1 MSDSSFSALP
11 KEILLEVA
19 FPSSPPVTP
28 GFTNM
33 DDEMLLQATE
43 QMIDSKIDTKTGAPA
58 NVRAAVSAATRPAN
72 RLEILRTFYPDAM
85 PVEVY
90 DPVSGAAKYG
100 RGNFIYKDPQTGV
113 PTLFDEDLRLF
124 GVPVPGL
131 RDILDVGPEIAE
143 TAGAIGG
150 ATAGLAAAGGT
161 TVASGGVGAL
171 AGPALVMAGE
181 GVGSAAAREAY
192 LSILRYFNE
201 IEDPRT
207 GLEQLVDV
215 GTTAGINAVAG
226 PVVNKIAQGV
236 KHIAGA
242 PIRWGINSISAP
254 AKEALDKL
262 TRAGVTNP
270 TAAQVTANPVL
281 ELIENSALMNLL
293 PSSKIMREN
302 AARTVKQ
309 LEERALALADK
320 FGGRRSFAE
329 TAESVVE
336 SAQAARARYD
346 AQLKGMYDGVRD
358 LMPDVSSAA
367 PNTRAFVE
375 KYIADS
381 QTATGAPFL
390 HPALEQAAKVLKD
403 AENGAL
409 TFDRLRALR
418 TSLMRDLDSAVSTGA
433 KLNAQ
438 QAKQKELVGYLTK
451 DIDALVEEAAV
462 RLRQGDLFEEGA
474 EGVVDRARDIERLYA
489 EANAFVKK
497 NQGPGGSIRFID
509 KVIARG
515 GDEARLALNLVKQGM
530 GEGGD
535 RLAALRDKFTEEEF
549 EVLTGYMLGSMGL
562 PNFGARGVREFAEE
576 GVEQTGA
583 EALETAGFSA
593 SRFYQNFNRLS
604 PEAQDI
610 LFRGG
615 RYKELSSA
623 MNDLTFAIGRVAET
637 AKAMNNP
644 SGTARAV
651 YALSLFAPFG
661 AEIAAGA
668 TTGSDGFEFGFGS
681 LIAPFAAAKLMT
693 SPRFV
698 KWLAEGVQ
706 TAAYNPNSFGQHV
719 RRLVQIWEVEP
730 EIRDEIQA
738 ILDGMQGEILEP
750 LAFEGSAS
758 TPSITAIPEDNEMRF
773 RESVPSTVADKLL
786 PSREEMEGR
795 LANIAASQSVFDP
808 LPLMEPVSASEFQAA
823 MSPSSPS
830 PLSPTLLPDE
840 EDRLIAARQ
849 AGIGQLLA

>member
-1 MSDSSFSALP
+1 MSDSSFSTLP
-11 KEILLEVA
+11 DDILFDTA
-19 FPSSPPVTP
+19 FPATPPVTP

-43 QMIDSKIDTKTGAPA
+43 QMMDSKIDTKTGAPA

-90 DPVSGAAKYG
+90 DPASGAAKYG
-100 RGNFIYKDPQTGV
+100 RGNFIYKDPQTGL

-161 TVASGGVGAL
+161 TVASGGIGAVT
-171 AGPALVMAGE
+171 APALVMAGE
-181 GVGSAAAREAY
+181 GVGSTAAREAY

-226 PVVNKIAQGV
+226 PVVNKIVQGV
-236 KHIAGA
+236 KHVAGA
-242 PIRWGINSISAP
+242 PIRYGINAISAP

-329 TAESVVE
+329 TAESIVE
-336 SAQAARARYD
+336 SAQAARERYD
-346 AQLKGMYDGVRD
+346 AEAKVMYDGVRD
-358 LMPDVSSAA
+358 LLPDITSTA
-367 PNTRAFVE
+367 PNTRAFIE

-381 QTATGAPFL
+381 KTATGQPFL
-390 HPALEQAAKVLKD
+390 HPALQQAEKVVLD
-403 AENGAL
+403 AQNGVL
-409 TFDRLRALR
+409 TFDRLRDLR
-418 TSLMRDLDSAVSTGA
+418 TSLLADLDSAVSGGA
-433 KLNAQ
+433 KLKGHER
-438 QAKQKELVGYLTK
+438 KQKELVGYITR

-474 EGVVDRARDIERLYA
+474 EGVVDRARDIEKLYA

-497 NQGPGGSIRFID
+497 NQGPGGSIRFMD
-509 KVIARG
+509 KVIAKG
-515 GDEARLALNLVKQGM
+515 GDEARLALNLVTQGM
-530 GEGGD
+530 AQGGD
-535 RLAALRDKFTEEEF
+535 RLAALRDKFTDDEF
-549 EVLTGYMLGSMGL
+549 KVLTGYMLGSMGL
-562 PNFGARGVREFAEE
+562 PNFGARGAREFGEE
-576 GVEQTGA
+576 GLEQTGA
-583 EALETAGFSA
+583 EALEQAGFSA
-593 SRFYQNFNRLS
+593 NRFISNFNKLS
-604 PEAQDI
+604 PEAQNI
-610 LFRGG
+610 LFQGG
-615 RYKELSSA
+615 QFKELGPA
-623 MNDLTFAIGRVAET
+623 LNDLTFALDRVSKT
-637 AKAMNNP
+637 AAAMNNP

-681 LIAPFAAAKLMT
+681 LIAPYAAAKLMT

-719 RRLVQIWEVEP
+719 RRLVQIWEAEP

-738 ILDGMQGEILEP
+738 ILNGMQGETLEP

-758 TPSITAIPEDNEMRF
+758 TPSVAAMPEDNEMRF
-773 RESVPSTVADKLL
+773 RESVPSTVANKLL

-795 LANIAASQSVFDP
+795 MADIAASQSVFDP
-808 LPLMEPVSASEFQAA
+808 LPFMEPVSASEFQAA
-823 MSPSSPS
+823 MSPS

>member
-1 MSDSSFSALP
+1 MSNSSLSTLP
-11 KEILLEVA
+11 DDILFDTA
-19 FPSSPPVTP
+19 FPPKPPVPP

-43 QMIDSKIDTKTGAPA
+43 QMMDSKIDTKTGAPA

-90 DPVSGAAKYG
+90 DPASGAAKYG
-100 RGNFIYKDPQTGV
+100 RGNFIYKDPQTGL

-161 TVASGGVGAL
+161 TVASGGIGAV
-171 AGPALVMAGE
+171 AAPALVMAGE

-215 GTTAGINAVAG
+215 GTTASINAVAG

-236 KHIAGA
+236 KHVAGA
-242 PIRWGINSISAP
+242 PIRYGINAISAP

-302 AARTVKQ
+302 AARTVRQ

-320 FGGRRSFAE
+320 FGGRRSFTE

-336 SAQAARARYD
+336 SAQAARDRYD
-346 AQLKGMYDGVRD
+346 AELKAMYDGVRD
-358 LMPDVSSAA
+358 LMPDITSTA
-367 PNTRAFVE
+367 PNTRDFVE
-375 KYIADS
+375 KYIAQS

-403 AENGAL
+403 AENGVL
-409 TFDRLRALR
+409 TFDSLRQLR
-418 TSLMRDLDSAVSTGA
+418 TSLNRDLDSAVSTGA

-438 QAKQKELVGYLTK
+438 QAYQKKLVTHITA
-451 DIDALVEEAAV
+451 DIDALVAEAA
-462 RLRQGDLFEEGA
+462 LRQKQGDLFEGGA
-474 EGVVDRARDIERLYA
+474 KGALAPERDIEKLYA
-489 EANAFVKK
+489 KANAFVKK

-509 KVIARG
+509 KVIAKG
-515 GDEARLALNLVKQGM
+515 GDEARLALNLVTQGM
-530 GEGGD
+530 AQGGD
-535 RLAALRDKFTEEEF
+535 RLAALRDKFTDDEF
-549 EVLTGYMLGSMGL
+549 KVLTGYMLGSMGL
-562 PNFGARGVREFAEE
+562 PNFGARGAREFGEE

-583 EALETAGFSA
+583 EALEQAGFSA
-593 SRFYQNFNRLS
+593 NRFISNFNKLS
-604 PEAQDI
+604 PEAQNI
-610 LFRGG
+610 LFQGG
-615 RYKELSSA
+615 QFKELGPA
-623 MNDLTFAIGRVAET
+623 LNDLTFALDRVSKT
-637 AKAMNNP
+637 AAAMNNP

-681 LIAPFAAAKLMT
+681 LIAPYAAAKLMT

-719 RRLVQIWEVEP
+719 RRLVQIWEAEP

-738 ILDGMQGEILEP
+738 ILDGMQGETLEP

-795 LANIAASQSVFDP
+795 MADIAASQSVFDP
-808 LPLMEPVSASEFQAA
+808 LPFMEPVSASEFQAA
-823 MSPSSPS
+823 MSPS

>member
-1 MSDSSFSALP
+1 MSNSSLSTLP
-11 KEILLEVA
+11 DDILFDTA
-19 FPSSPPVTP
+19 FPATPPVPP

-43 QMIDSKIDTKTGAPA
+43 QMMDSKIDTKTGAPA
-58 NVRAAVSAATRPAN
+58 NVRVAVSAATRPAN

-90 DPVSGAAKYG
+90 DPASGAAKYG
-100 RGNFIYKDPQTGV
+100 RGNFIYKNPQTGV

-161 TVASGGVGAL
+161 TVASGGIGAV
-171 AGPALVMAGE
+171 AAPALVMAGE

-215 GTTAGINAVAG
+215 STTAGINAVAG
-226 PVVNKIAQGV
+226 PVVNKAIQGV
-236 KHIAGA
+236 KFVAGA
-242 PIRWGINSISAP
+242 PIRYGINSISAP

-270 TAAQVTANPVL
+270 TAAQVSANPVL

-336 SAQAARARYD
+336 SAQKARERYD
-346 AQLKGMYDGVRD
+346 AQTKAMYDGVRD
-358 LMPDVSSAA
+358 LMPDIKSTA

-390 HPALEQAAKVLKD
+390 HPALEQAAKLLKD
-403 AENGAL
+403 AENGVL
-409 TFDRLRALR
+409 TFDRLRDLR
-418 TSLMRDLDSAVSTGA
+418 TSLLADLESAASGGA
-433 KLNAQ
+433 KLKGQ
-438 QAKQKELVGYLTK
+438 DRKQKELVGYITR

-462 RLRQGDLFEEGA
+462 RSRTGDLFEEGA
-474 EGVVDRARDIERLYA
+474 EGVVDRARDIEKLYA

-497 NQGPGGSIRFID
+497 NQGPGGSIRFMD
-509 KVIARG
+509 KVIAKG
-515 GDEARLALNLVKQGM
+515 GDEARLALNLVTQGM
-530 GEGGD
+530 AQGGD
-535 RLAALRDKFTEEEF
+535 RLAALRDKFTDDEF
-549 EVLTGYMLGSMGL
+549 KVLTGYMLGSMGL
-562 PNFGARGVREFAEE
+562 PNFGARGAREFGEE
-576 GVEQTGA
+576 GLEQTGA
-583 EALETAGFSA
+583 EALEQAGFSA
-593 SRFYQNFNRLS
+593 NRFISNFNKLS
-604 PEAQDI
+604 PEAQNI
-610 LFRGG
+610 LFQGG
-615 RYKELSSA
+615 QFKELGPA
-623 MNDLTFAIGRVAET
+623 LNDLTFALDRVSKT
-637 AKAMNNP
+637 AAAMNNP

-719 RRLVQIWEVEP
+719 RRLVQIWEAEP
-730 EIRDEIQA
+730 EIREEIQA
-738 ILDGMQGEILEP
+738 IVDGMQGEILEP

-758 TPSITAIPEDNEMRF
+758 TPSLAAIPEDNEMRF

-786 PSREEMEGR
+786 PSKEEMEGR
-795 LANIAASQSVFDP
+795 MADIAASPSVFDP
-808 LPLMEPVSASEFQAA
+808 LPLMEPVSPSEFRAA
-823 MSPSSPS
+823 MSPS